1 MLQIQS
7 QHDRTNLN
15 KLWDL
20 SGRCWRWC
28 CKVALVQ
35 PSVASYLEP
44 VIRLLRPG
52 YRAGLIQARLLSV
65 RRQADYLQ
73 LQLKPAAG
81 FHGFV
86 PGQHLLLSVE
96 LDGVLMSRTFSISS
110 SLQQFLTE
118 GTLQLTLKIQPHGG
132 LTRALATRAGDPL
145 DCYISQAE
153 GDFVYQPQQ
162 AAIMLAAGSGIT
174 PIHAMLSSFSRLTQ
188 PVVLF
193 YSYRGAD
200 NLLFADS
207 WARLKKQFPLLQIEL
222 WDSSQKPRLSKEHI
236 TSVVQQL
243 RLQQQEPAFYVCGPA
258 SFHRQWQQLA
268 TEQGVT
274 SLYQESFGAAF
285 AVARLE
291 GENGENGESAEQDE
305 SSQSAQS
312 PDLAVAVTAFQ
323 HGRAVAF
330 QSRGNLLQSLE
341 QAGLSPRYGCRRGI
355 CKQCLCDKKSGQVQN
370 LLTGEVSSN
379 GAERVQL
386 CISVALSPLELQLD
400 STAC

>member
-35 PSVASYLEP
+35 PSVASYFEP
-44 VIRLLRPG
+44 LTRLLRPG
-52 YRAGLIQARLLSV
+52 YRAGLIQAELLAV
-65 RRQADYLQ
+65 REQAGYLH

-81 FHGFV
+81 FKGFI

-96 LDGVLMSRTFSISS
+96 LDGVLVSRTFSISS
-110 SLQQFLTE
+110 SLQQFLTQ
-118 GTLQLTLKIQPHGG
+118 GTLQLTLKIQPHAG
-132 LTRALATRAGDPL
+132 LTRALAARAGSQL
-145 DCYISQAE
+145 DCYISQAA
-153 GDFVYQPQQ
+153 GDFVHRPQQ

-174 PIHAMLSSFSRLTQ
+174 PFHAMLSSLSRLTQ

-207 WARLKKQFPLLQIEL
+207 WLHLKKQFPLLQIEL
-222 WDSSQKPRLSKEHI
+222 WDSSQNPRLSKEQV
-236 TSVVQQL
+236 TSVLQRL
-243 RLQQQEPAFYVCGPA
+243 RLQALEPAFYVCGPA
-258 SFHRQWQQLA
+258 SFNRQWQQLA
-268 TEQGVT
+268 TELAVAN
-274 SLYQESFGAAF
+274 LYQESFGAEFSA
-285 AVARLE
+285 
-291 GENGENGESAEQDE
+291 NKHSSDSAENRDK
-305 SSQSAQS
+305 S
-312 PDLAVAVTAFQ
+312 VVVTAFQ
-323 HGRAVAF
+323 HGRAVEL
-330 QSRGNLLQSLE
+330 QSSGNLLQSLE

-355 CKQCLCDKKSGQVQN
+355 CKQCLCDKTSGQVQN
-370 LLTGEVSSN
+370 LLTGEVSSS

-386 CISVALSPLELQLD
+386 CISVALSPLELHLD
-400 STAC
+400 NTAC

>member
-35 PSVASYLEP
+35 PSVASYFEP

-65 RRQADYLQ
+65 RQQADYLQ

-81 FHGFV
+81 FNGFV
-86 PGQHLLLSVE
+86 PGQHLLFSVE

-118 GTLQLTLKIQPHGG
+118 GTLQLTLKIQPHAG

-153 GDFVYQPQQ
+153 GDFIYQPQQ

-207 WARLKKQFPLLQIEL
+207 WLRLKQQFPLLQIEL
-222 WDSSQKPRLSKEHI
+222 WDSSQNPRLSTEQV
-236 TSVVQQL
+236 TSVLQRL
-243 RLQQQEPAFYVCGPA
+243 RLQALEPAFYLCGPA
-258 SFHRQWQQLA
+258 SFNRQWQQLA
-268 TEQGVT
+268 TELGVAT
-274 SLYQESFGAAF
+274 LYQESFGTEF
-285 AVARLE
+285 ATE
-291 GENGENGESAEQDE
+291 TQNGENGESLDNQN
-305 SSQSAQS
+305 Q
-312 PDLAVAVTAFQ
+312 AVAVTVLQ
-323 HGRAVAF
+323 HGRAVQL

-355 CKQCLCDKKSGQVQN
+355 CKQCLCDKTSGQVQN
-370 LLTGEVSSN
+370 LLTGEVSSS

-400 STAC
+400 NTA

>member
-35 PSVASYLEP
+35 PSVASYFEP

-65 RRQADYLQ
+65 RQQADYLQ

-118 GTLQLTLKIQPHGG
+118 GTLQLTLKIQPHAG

-153 GDFVYQPQQ
+153 GDFVYRPQQ

-174 PIHAMLSSFSRLTQ
+174 PIHAMLSSFSRLTA

-222 WDSSQKPRLSKEHI
+222 WDSSQNPRLSKEQI
-236 TSVVQQL
+236 TSVLQQL

-258 SFHRQWQQLA
+258 SFNRQWQQLA

-285 AVARLE
+285 AVARQE
-291 GENGENGESAEQDE
+291 GEKGE

-312 PDLAVAVTAFQ
+312 PEQAVAVTAFQ
-323 HGRAVAF
+323 HGRSVAF

-370 LLTGEVSSN
+370 LLTGEKSSN

-400 STAC
+400 NRAC